1 MKPAALSAVLGF
13 GWRSLQWRFNK
24 AWLLFNGLLVL
35 GVGIGLGAVSG
46 LSPLAI
52 VQACAA
58 VLLLQIWD
66 WFLAGLRAQNRPDW
80 LQALPGQAMLLRTAA
95 LSMALMLGSLATWL
109 IWPLQDGLSAA
120 QVALVISVWLAM
132 QGWAL
137 LNPLIT
143 GLAFYLVFTVF
154 QAGVSPEYRQR
165 MGLQPLLDAL
175 DPSTCLA
182 LCLLLWL
189 SIAPLFGNRTLARLQ
204 HSDTA
209 QPWRLWWRQG
219 AKPERK
225 QKQPRANG
233 FVDAWLARRLQRLL
247 RQPNEA
253 TVMPRLSAV
262 LLFQGGTWPRAAF
275 TALCIWLGLSA
286 LALGLGLWRPALPFA
301 QPEFVVLM
309 GMFLTQFWWV
319 ATAFKPL
326 LLTRQREQN
335 LMLLLPGV
343 PRGTALSRAW
353 GQQALL
359 ESFFSWAACTL
370 TSLVFVVV
378 WSGAAGLHRMSFAAL
393 TLPLLLFALRKP
405 AFLQMGRGQSVGMG
419 LLLGVL
425 VGGALPWWMEQPS
438 ELHPIAL
445 AVLAGTI
452 ALGVGMWRSLQ
463 ICPEPFPAGRLAQ
476 GQATEATP

>member
-1 MKPAALSAVLGF
+1 MKPAALGAVLGF
-13 GWRSLQWRFNK
+13 GWRSLQWRFNR

-35 GVGIGLGAVSG
+35 GLGIGLGAVSG

-109 IWPLQDGLSAA
+109 IWPLQQGLSVA

-143 GLAFYLVFTVF
+143 VLAAYLILTLVF
-154 QAGVSPEYRQR
+154 ADYRQISGVPR
-165 MGLQPLLDAL
+165 LLDAL

-204 HSDTA
+204 HRESA
-209 QPWRLWWRQG
+209 QPWRLWGQQG
-219 AKPERK
+219 AKPERP

-309 GMFLTQFWWV
+309 GMFLAQFWWV

-425 VGGALPWWMEQPS
+425 VGGALPWWMDQPS

-476 GQATEATP
+476 GQATEAAP